1 MEDLVKLE
9 RRVQS
14 IYDETLRPL
23 AEKFQYQSK
32 LPTSGREAARRP
44 CVLFLGNHSS
54 GKSSFINYL
63 IDAQVQ
69 KTGLAPTDDGFT
81 IITYGEERDE
91 LDGQSVATHP
101 DLAFRNLQTL
111 GPEFL
116 SRLRM
121 KAHPHELL
129 KSLTLVDSPGMIDA
143 SGTSNT
149 RGYDFAT
156 SVRQFA
162 EASDLILFFFD
173 PDKPGTTGETI
184 SMFTQTLAGLD
195 HKLLIIINKMDSFS
209 NIRDFART
217 YGALCWNLSKMI
229 KTKDMPQF
237 FTTYL
242 PGANPTLEQ
251 SRSHTIPLQDFDNSR
266 DEVIYEIKR
275 APVRRAD
282 NLVSDLYNC
291 GSRLS
296 MVAKVCRE
304 AGRQYRSLQ
313 FKIRATATLVAIL
326 GAAATVLTF
335 NSEDMNVSIIVAL
348 VTIAATFGVLF
359 VGKFLLQRLR
369 ENFEDSDG
377 ITLVFK
383 EIYRTQLA
391 IADRAD
397 LRGLWDQV
405 RSTVLDAVR
414 ILGPDNLPSNR
425 STKRLIDQLD
435 TMIFDEL
442 PRLRRKIAGTSVSE
456 DKPEPAPET
465 AS

>member
-9 RRVQS
+9 RRIQS

-23 AEKFQYQSK
+23 AEKFQFR

-63 IDAQVQ
+63 IDASVQ

-101 DLAFRNLQTL
+101 DLAFRNLLTL

-121 KAHPHELL
+121 KTHTHDIL

-143 SGTSNT
+143 SGSANT
-149 RGYDFAT
+149 RGYDFAA

-184 SMFTQTLAGLD
+184 SMFTQTLSGLD

-242 PGANPTLEQ
+242 PGANQTLEQ
-251 SRSHTIPLQDFDNSR
+251 NHSHTIPLSDFDDSR
-266 DEVIYEIKR
+266 EEVIYEIKR

-282 NLVSDLYNC
+282 NLVSDLYNTS
-291 GSRLS
+291 SRLS
-296 MVAKVCRE
+296 MLAKVCTE
-304 AGRQYRSLQ
+304 AGHQYRMLQ
-313 FKIRATATLVAIL
+313 LKIRTVAALIAVVGALAAVFTFDSTNWNLTILIGAVTVVASLGTL
-326 GAAATVLTF
+326 F
-335 NSEDMNVSIIVAL
+335 
-348 VTIAATFGVLF
+348 FG
-359 VGKFLLQRLR
+359 KYLLRNLKTTL
-369 ENFEDSDG
+369 EDSDG
-377 ITLVFK
+377 VTLVFK
-383 EIYRTQLA
+383 ELYRTQLA

-405 RSTVLDAVR
+405 RPTVLDAIR
-414 ILGPDNLPSNR
+414 ILGPENLPSGFA
-425 STKRLIDQLD
+425 TKKHIRQLD
-435 TMIFDEL
+435 GMLYDEL
-442 PRLRRKIAGTSVSE
+442 PTLRRKIAGTVISE
-456 DKPEPAPET
+456 EKATEPKA
-465 AS
+465 